1 MITTTSPKTN
11 YLMADIVDPKTRSRM
26 MSRIKGRDT
35 KPEKLVRSALHQ
47 RGFRFRLHCL
57 DLPGK
62 PDLVLPRFE
71 TAVFVNGCFWHF
83 HQCRLSQLP
92 KSNRLFWEAK
102 LTANRQRDE
111 RNLAALKESGWYVAV
126 VWECGLRNQTPASIE
141 KSMNQMSAWLRRRK
155 HRRRLLVIQ

>member
-1 MITTTSPKTN
+1 
-11 YLMADIVDPKTRSRM
+11 MADIVDRKTRSRM

-35 KPEKLVRSALHQ
+35 KPEKLVRSALHR
-47 RGFRFRLHCL
+47 RGFRFRLQCR

-62 PDLVLPRFE
+62 PDLVLPKFN
-71 TAVFVNGCFWHF
+71 TAVFVNGCFWHY

-92 KSNRLFWEAK
+92 KSNRPFWEAK
-102 LTANRQRDE
+102 LTANRKRDE

-126 VWECGLRNQTPASIE
+126 VWECGLRNQTPARIE
-141 KSMNQMSAWLRRRK
+141 KSMNKIALWLHRRT